1 MTLYDRIGQG
11 YDTTRRA
18 DPAIARRLADHLQ
31 LQPSLQPDRRYLD
44 VACGTGNYTTALA
57 ATGARLYGVDRS
69 RRMLATARTKDPTVA
84 WLLGDV
90 AAMPFRDNSFSGALC
105 TLAIH
110 HFRSLQPVFREVARV
125 LRHEGRFVIFTTT
138 PEQTR
143 GYWLAEYF
151 PDAMAR
157 SVDQLP
163 SLESIRHDLASAG
176 LRVAATDPYDV
187 QPDLQDFF
195 LYSGKHRPEIYLE
208 PRVRAG
214 ISTFASLADPTEVH
228 AGCTKLAD
236 DIQSGRIA
244 DVIAAHRHD
253 HGDYLFIIAEA

>member
-1 MTLYDRIGQG
+1 MTLYDRIGHG

-18 DPAIARRLADHLQ
+18 DPSIARRLVDHLQ
-31 LQPSLQPDRRYLD
+31 LRPDRPYLD
-44 VACGTGNYTTALA
+44 VACGTGNYTAALA

-69 RRMLATARTKDPTVA
+69 RRMLAAARAKDPTVA

-90 AAMPFRDNSFSGALC
+90 AAMPFRDSSFSGAIC

-110 HFRSLQPVFREVARV
+110 HFRSPRPVLREVARV

-143 GYWLAEYF
+143 GYWLDEYF
-151 PDAMAR
+151 PDAIDR

-163 SLESIRHDLASAG
+163 SLEAIRHDLASPG
-176 LRVAATDPYDV
+176 FHTIATDPYDV

-195 LYSGKHRPEIYLE
+195 LYSGKHRPEIYLD

-214 ISTFASLADPTEVH
+214 ISTFASLADPAEVQ
-228 AGCTKLAD
+228 AGCAKLAD

-253 HGDYLFIIAEA
+253 RGDYLFIIAET